1 MRWLAVGLQAVYAF
15 PVGILVGGYIGNW
28 MDGRWHGGGYFAI
41 GGILLGLVAGMFNL
55 VKVTQKFMKNDGDPP
70 DAREG

>member
-28 MDGRWHGGGYFAI
+28 MDERWQGGGYYAI
-41 GGILLGLVAGMFNL
+41 GGVILGLVAGMFNL
-55 VKVTQKFMKNDGDPP
+55 VKVSQQFMKNDGDPP
-70 DAREG
+70 QSPSG